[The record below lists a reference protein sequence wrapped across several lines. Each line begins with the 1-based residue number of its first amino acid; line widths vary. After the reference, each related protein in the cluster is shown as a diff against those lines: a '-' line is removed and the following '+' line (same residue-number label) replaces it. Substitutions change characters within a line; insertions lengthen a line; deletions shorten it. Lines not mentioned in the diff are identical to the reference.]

1 MKKFLS
7 EVFRKFAVSLVSTI
21 LFAVVF
27 FFLMGGVIT
36 SLLETPK
43 PSIRSNSFLV
53 VDLTMNLTERPGG
66 LTFEDVAE
74 QALTEE
80 VKPAQAHLLE
90 VLDALRKAKTDPRIT
105 GILVKG
111 SFQPQDYGCGYSTIR
126 EMIDGMDDFKSSG
139 KPVIGFCH
147 SPTQLD
153 YLVYSACDELYIDPS
168 GTLLLNG
175 LASQDLFLGDT
186 LKKYGV
192 GVQVVRTGRYKG
204 AVEPFTSTGYSAENR
219 EQIKRLLNVRWAD
232 YLGFVSN
239 RRDLSFR
246 ELNAKLTSD
255 YLFEAEEALEIGL
268 VDGILSH
275 NQLIDLVIKQGS
287 LNEDGDGFEQVSLIE
302 YLDRPQPGD
311 INEGADA
318 HFNTSEIAV
327 IYVEGVIV
335 DGGEDDGS
343 MVGGAEIVSRI
354 RTAWNNENC
363 KAIVL
368 RVNSPGG
375 SVSGSDAILQ
385 EIRRAR
391 SEGIPVVVSMGAI
404 AASGGYWIATDCDL
418 LLAHEQTITGSIGVF
433 GLLPNLKDLGTR
445 FGASF
450 DSIKTHPSAD
460 LLGVSRPKTEKEME
474 VLQSHVE
481 SLYEKFVNL
490 VATGRNLSIDAVK
503 KHAEGRVWMGMDA
516 CKIGLIQELGGLYDA
531 IDRAAEFAGL
541 GKDFEVVEMPEVSTP
556 MDEFVEML
564 DSQAQIKNNIAVSPL
579 VAFAK
584 SNGLSDVHQIYQIIE
599 DSRRTYSWLS
609 WYRGSFGFPR

>member
-80 VKPAQAHLLE
+80 VKTAQAHLLE

-516 CKIGLIQELGGLYDA
+516 RKIGLIQELGGLYDA

>member
-43 PSIRSNSFLV
+43 PSIRSKSFLV
-53 VDLTMNLTERPGG
+53 VDLTMNLTERPCG

-516 CKIGLIQELGGLYDA
+516 RKIGLIQELGGLYDA

>member
-43 PSIRSNSFLV
+43 PSIRSKSFLV

-246 ELNAKLTSD
+246 ELNAKLKSD

-516 CKIGLIQELGGLYDA
+516 RKIGLIQELGGLYDA

-584 SNGLSDVHQIYQIIE
+584 SKGLSDVHQIYQIIE

>member
-1 MKKFLS
+1 
-7 EVFRKFAVSLVSTI
+7 
-21 LFAVVF
+21 
-27 FFLMGGVIT
+27 
-36 SLLETPK
+36 
-43 PSIRSNSFLV
+43 
-53 VDLTMNLTERPGG
+53 
-66 LTFEDVAE
+66 
-74 QALTEE
+74 
-80 VKPAQAHLLE
+80 

-186 LKKYGV
+186 LKKYGL

-516 CKIGLIQELGGLYDA
+516 RKIGLIQELGGLYDA

-584 SNGLSDVHQIYQIIE
+584 SKGLSDVHQIYQIIE

>member
-27 FFLMGGVIT
+27 FFLMGGVIK

-246 ELNAKLTSD
+246 ELNAKLKSD

-516 CKIGLIQELGGLYDA
+516 RKIGLIQELGGLYDA

>member
-584 SNGLSDVHQIYQIIE
+584 SKGLSDVHQIYQIIE

>member
-43 PSIRSNSFLV
+43 PSIRSKSFLV
-53 VDLTMNLTERPGG
+53 LDLTMNLTERPGG

-516 CKIGLIQELGGLYDA
+516 RKIGLIQELGGLYDA

-541 GKDFEVVEMPEVSTP
+541 GKDFEVV
-556 MDEFVEML
+556 
-564 DSQAQIKNNIAVSPL
+564 
-579 VAFAK
+579 
-584 SNGLSDVHQIYQIIE
+584 
-599 DSRRTYSWLS
+599 
-609 WYRGSFGFPR
+609 

>member
-80 VKPAQAHLLE
+80 VKTAQAHLLE

-584 SNGLSDVHQIYQIIE
+584 SKGLSDVHQIYQIIE

>member
-43 PSIRSNSFLV
+43 PSIRSKSFLV
-53 VDLTMNLTERPGG
+53 LDLTMNLTERPGG

-516 CKIGLIQELGGLYDA
+516 RKIGLIQELGGLYDA

>member
-27 FFLMGGVIT
+27 FFLMGGVIK

-516 CKIGLIQELGGLYDA
+516 RKIGLIQELGGLYDA

>member
-43 PSIRSNSFLV
+43 PSIRSKSFLV

-287 LNEDGDGFEQVSLIE
+287 LNKDGDGFEQVSLIE

-343 MVGGAEIVSRI
+343 MVGAAEIVSRI

-516 CKIGLIQELGGLYDA
+516 RKIGLIQELGGLYDA

>member
-43 PSIRSNSFLV
+43 PSIRSKSFLV

-516 CKIGLIQELGGLYDA
+516 RKIGLIQELGGLYDA